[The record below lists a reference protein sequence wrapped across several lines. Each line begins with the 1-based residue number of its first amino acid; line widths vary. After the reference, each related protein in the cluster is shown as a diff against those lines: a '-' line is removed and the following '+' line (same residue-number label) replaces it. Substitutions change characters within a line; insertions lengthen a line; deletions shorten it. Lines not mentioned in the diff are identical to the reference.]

1 MTNEQPEAR
10 VSVEAIEKL
19 KSADLID
26 LVDNALDTIAK
37 GGGFGGW
44 LNPPPREVME
54 RYWRGVVMIPER
66 TLFVGRVDGAIAAA
80 QQLARPSKNNE
91 LGAHAATLTGAF
103 VADWA
108 RQRGLARLLTATAE
122 AKAREEGFRVL
133 NLDVRET
140 HTVAIAMYE
149 RMGFRL
155 WGINPHYAIVNGT
168 CIAGRYYTKD
178 LTKNSISGEAT
189 R

>member
-10 VSVEAIEKL
+10 VSIEAIEKL

-26 LVDNALDTIAK
+26 LVDNALDTISK

-44 LNPPPREVME
+44 VVPPDREVME

-66 TLFVGRVDGAIAAA
+66 TLFVGRVDGVIAAA
-80 QQLARPSKNNE
+80 LQLVRPARNNQ

-108 RQRGLARLLTATAE
+108 RQRGLARRLTTTAE
-122 AKAREEGFRVL
+122 AKARGEGFRVL

-140 HTVAIAMYE
+140 HSIAIAMYE

-155 WGINPHYAIVNGT
+155 WGINPHYAIVDGKY
-168 CIAGRYYTKD
+168 IAGHYYTKD
-178 LTKNSISGEAT
+178 LTKHSISDEAT
-189 R
+189 S